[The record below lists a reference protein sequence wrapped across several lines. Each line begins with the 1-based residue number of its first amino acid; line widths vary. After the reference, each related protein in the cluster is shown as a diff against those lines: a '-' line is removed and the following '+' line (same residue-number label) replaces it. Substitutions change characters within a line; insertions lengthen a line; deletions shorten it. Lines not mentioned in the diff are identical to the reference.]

1 MQPRRRDHIVVDA
14 LRAVSGSSR
23 SAQPPA
29 AAGAAAG
36 ELVAAGRGLHPPTG
50 LEVLSVKAEDFHT
63 HQDACCVSPWQVRKA
78 N

>member
-14 LRAVSGSSR
+14 LRAGSGSQ

-29 AAGAAAG
+29 APGAAAG
-36 ELVAAGRGLHPPTG
+36 ELVGAGRGLHPPTG
-50 LEVLSVKAEDFHT
+50 LEVPSVKAEDFHT